1 MLGGAGVVAAQ
12 NTGSLSVRE
21 ADATLIASGDRF
33 VLRLPLQTGGRTGRL
48 TVAADLLDTQGVTRS
63 HASAP
68 CRLIPAA
75 TTCEVELPPATKNL
89 NHLDD
94 NDPELPLYRVGYS
107 VTLEGQPTISGI
119 MPLDRIAPGLFELH
133 VAAPRSIRPG
143 AHYIARVRAIHPHS
157 RLPRANL
164 ALEATVTASYA
175 GDKDDAVI
183 DRVPVVTDADGFA
196 SIPFAVPDDKDVES
210 IDLDVQGAF
219 ANLKPG
225 TALTLRVPV
234 NERFE
239 LTTDKPLYQ
248 PGQTVH
254 TRMLLL
260 DRNAHAAAGKT
271 VRVDVRDPNQTL
283 VYRATAATSAY
294 GIATLDW
301 EVPARM
307 RLGEYTLNASLPD
320 DEENSRSASARV
332 RVSRYD
338 LPTFVV
344 NAKPDRTFY
353 LPRSN
358 AVVDVRAE
366 YLFGRPVLHG
376 HVRVVRED
384 DRTWNFAQQRFDS
397 KEGRAV
403 SGELDKDG
411 SFKAHI
417 DLREDE
423 KNEEDQPSN
432 RTEDIRMAAY
442 VTDAS
447 TGRTEQRRFDLR
459 IARQALQVYVIDTP
473 QAVGLGQKRYVSVT
487 SADGTPVECDL
498 TISLLPQET
507 DTEKFA
513 KLAARAGVLERVH
526 TDAHGLARI
535 SLPVYA
541 ELMRRRP
548 APTKA
553 AASVSED
560 ETPALLISARD
571 GAGNVGSIAHPV
583 QEPSE
588 LLRMATD
595 RTIYRAG
602 EAIAITI
609 DSAEEALPLT
619 VQVVRSTQ
627 RGNVLLETR
636 TVALSQGHA
645 ALTIPTDARYSGAVF
660 VNAIAL
666 GALEDKGQRVYQ
678 DWQTSVA
685 SRAVLFPRDNDLH
698 VGITM
703 SAATYRPGTDA
714 SAAITVRGPQDVDG
728 DETAPAA
735 SALGIVAVDRAV
747 GERDRSDREFGAAGQ
762 TFFFNNW
769 NGDGA
774 AAGGFTTAS
783 LQQLDMNKPLP
794 EGAQLAAEILL
805 ANARPEVDTADD
817 TAGDLAGVF
826 RVLLEKQLD
835 STRKALTKY
844 LAGHTEL
851 PVDARGLATL
861 LAGYEVDFSA
871 LRDPWGRPFTL
882 VAHPDNFGQT
892 RLALVTD
899 GPDKL
904 HGTADDFEIELASW
918 RWANSYAKQLAHAV
932 DAYHQRTGAYIRTL
946 ADLRAEMQAEGM
958 AFDQWRDP
966 WGQPFLFHFSIA
978 GTHFA
983 VEFLTTGDPNAKP
996 RYAWQRGPF
1005 SLGTET
1011 IDYTTEMRRR
1021 VDDAL
1026 IAYTDKHSFPRSDAQ
1041 LHAALHEIDGLS
1053 DPWHHPLYAAFRSR
1067 SSFADH
1073 AHTEAHAAAPGAVT
1087 EVRTTIVPVTEI
1099 SDIIDLWSAGPDG
1112 KRRTRDD
1119 FVFASFSVIRSQQS
1133 AQDASPRHL
1142 ARGTVHNGQV
1152 GDIGGVVTDQSGADI
1167 AGVTVTATNLISGA
1181 EFETQSEKDGRYL
1194 LGLLPVGNY
1203 KLRFHA
1209 AGFNDMVYDRVDVE
1223 LKGTVTVIA
1232 TLNVGS
1238 ANEMVTVTASTVT
1251 VGTSSASVATVV
1263 SQGSV
1268 QNLPVDGNVVA
1279 LAALL
1284 PGAPPRGGGGQPTAT
1299 PRLREYFPETLL
1311 WRPEVITAADGTATV
1326 RFPVADNITTWQ
1338 LSAAASTMEG
1348 NTGAGTAA
1356 FATFQ
1361 PFFAASDPP
1370 SILTAGDSIALP
1382 VTLRNYLDHAVS
1394 VESSIAPAPWF
1405 RLDGPATRTTT
1416 VDSGQSA
1423 SPVFRFTAVAS
1434 VADAK
1439 QEFNATATDTGDRIA
1454 RSVSV
1459 HPDGFESA
1467 VTASAVLAP
1476 GANTLNITLPADM
1489 LAGSSDATLKVYPNL
1504 GAHLRDALTAMAAYP
1519 DGCAEQIM
1527 SIAWPSLLIQR
1538 YTANLPR
1545 RNEANLPQYNDTLR
1559 QKTHAYLEKAY
1570 QNLLGNQLASGAFG
1584 YWTRDSYAD
1593 IALTAYAVEFL
1604 HAASEFIA
1612 VDPKVVSNAVAWL
1625 AKEQEKDGQW
1635 LTVDWQHKKRPEEKR
1650 GNAMLTAS
1658 VAAMIAGA
1666 PEAESLMRKALA
1678 ATQSFSAEFD
1688 EPYTL
1693 ASYALASLALGDTAR
1708 SGPAIARLRSLA
1720 LSEDGGAYWSLETNT
1735 PFYGWGRAGR
1745 VESSAQVLRALL
1757 AAGAAA
1763 SDDLVARGMLFLDRQ
1778 QDRQSLWYSTQATA
1792 RVLDVLA
1799 AIALRTPATVVGD
1812 APGSLTVNVD
1822 GHSATT
1828 VALPPATVDGGPIL
1842 IPLGVPL
1849 GAALASGEHRV
1860 SLALPPSAQAAT
1872 ALVVANFYRPWPIA
1886 AASAVANHEQLRMS
1900 VAFNTRR
1907 PQPRQPVTVNA
1918 HIERIGFR
1926 GYGMML
1932 AEIGLPPGAD
1942 VDRASLESALGS
1954 QLNHY
1959 ELLPDCVLLYVSPR
1973 AGGLDVRFRFTLR
1986 YGIDALTAPSRL
1998 YDYYNPDVH
2007 VDLAP
2012 TRFSSR

>member
-1 MLGGAGVVAAQ
+1 MLGGTCVVAAQ
-12 NTGSLSVRE
+12 DAGSLSVRE

-33 VLRLPLQTGGRTGRL
+33 VLRLPLQTGGRAGRL
-48 TVAADLLDTQGVTRS
+48 TVAVDLLDTQGVTRS

-68 CRLIPAA
+68 CRLIAAA
-75 TTCEVELPPATKNL
+75 TTCEIELPTAAKNL
-89 NHLDD
+89 NHPDGDD
-94 NDPELPLYRVGYS
+94 PDLPLYRVRYS
-107 VTLEGQPTISGI
+107 LTLEGQPAASGI

-164 ALEATVTASYA
+164 ALEATVTASYT

-196 SIPFAVPDDKDVES
+196 SIPFAVPEGKDIES
-210 IDLDVQGAF
+210 IDLDVQGGF

-225 TALTLRVPV
+225 TTQTLRVPG

-307 RLGEYTLNASLPD
+307 RLGEYTLDASVQDAAGQD
-320 DEENSRSASARV
+320 DKENNRTASATV

-344 NAKPDRTFY
+344 NPKPDRTYY
-353 LPRSN
+353 LPGSN

-366 YLFGRPVLHG
+366 YLFGKPVLHG

-384 DRTWNFAQQRFDS
+384 DRIWNFARQRYDS
-397 KEGRAV
+397 KEGKAV
-403 SGELDKDG
+403 AGELDKNG
-411 SFKAHI
+411 SLSAHI
-417 DLREDE
+417 NLREDE
-423 KNEEDQPSN
+423 KDDEDEPSN
-432 RTEDIRMAAY
+432 RTEDVHLAAY

-459 IARQALQVYVIDTP
+459 IARQALQVYVIGTP
-473 QAVGLGQKRYVSVT
+473 QQRYVSVT
-487 SADGTPVECDL
+487 TADGTPVECDL
-498 TISLLPQET
+498 TVSLLPQET
-507 DTEKFA
+507 DGEKFT
-513 KLAARAGVLERVH
+513 KRAERAVVLDHVH
-526 TDAHGLARI
+526 TDLHGLARL
-535 SLPVYA
+535 SLPESA
-541 ELMRRRP
+541 ELMKRRP

-553 AASVSED
+553 AASPSED
-560 ETPALLISARD
+560 ETPELLISARD
-571 GAGNVGSIAHPV
+571 GAGDAGSITHPV
-583 QEPSE
+583 QSPSE
-588 LLRMATD
+588 LLRVATD

-602 EAIAITI
+602 GAIAITI
-609 DSAEEALPLT
+609 DSAEAALPLT

-636 TVALSQGHA
+636 AITLAQGHA
-645 ALTIPTDARYSGAVF
+645 ALTIPTDARYTGAVF

-666 GALEDKGQRVYQ
+666 GALEDKGQRGYQ
-678 DWQTSVA
+678 GWETAVA
-685 SRAVLFPRDNDLH
+685 SRAVLFPRDNELH
-698 VGITM
+698 VGVAM

-747 GERDRSDREFGAAGQ
+747 GERDRSDRDFGGSGQ

-769 NGDGA
+769 NGDGG

-783 LQQLDMNKPLP
+783 LQQLDMTKPLP

-805 ANARPEVDTADD
+805 ANARPEVDTADN
-817 TAGDLAGVF
+817 TVGDFAGVF
-826 RVLLEKQLD
+826 RVLLDKQLD

-861 LAGYEVDFSA
+861 LAGYEVDFPA

-904 HGTADDFEIELASW
+904 HGTADDFKIELASW

-932 DAYHQRTGAYIRTL
+932 DAYHQRTGTYIRTL
-946 ADLRAEMQAEGM
+946 ADLRAEMQAEGIS
-958 AFDQWRDP
+958 FDQWRDP
-966 WGQPFLFHFSIA
+966 WNQPFLFRFSIA
-978 GTHFA
+978 GTHFV
-983 VEFLTTGDPNAKP
+983 VEFLTAGDPNAKP
-996 RYAWQRGPF
+996 QYAWQHGPF
-1005 SLGTET
+1005 SLGSET
-1011 IDYTTEMRRR
+1011 IDYTTDLRRR
-1021 VDDAL
+1021 ADDAL
-1026 IAYTDKHSFPRSDAQ
+1026 IAYTDKHWFPRNDAQ
-1041 LHAALHEIDGLS
+1041 LHAALREIDGLS
-1053 DPWHHPLYAAFRSR
+1053 DPWHHPLYATFRSR

-1073 AHTEAHAAAPGAVT
+1073 AHTEAHAAAPGAVP

-1133 AQDASPRHL
+1133 AQDASPRHP

-1167 AGVTVTATNLISGA
+1167 AGVTVTATNLLSGY

-1194 LGLLPVGNY
+1194 LGPLPVGSY

-1209 AGFNDMVYDRVDVE
+1209 AGFDDMVFDRVDVE
-1223 LKGTVTVIA
+1223 LKGTVTVNA

-1251 VGTSSASVATVV
+1251 VNTESAEV
-1263 SQGSV
+1263 GSV
-1268 QNLPVDGNVVA
+1268 ITQQQLLNLPIEGRDVTELLRITAG
-1279 LAALL
+1279 AAS
-1284 PGAPPRGGGGQPTAT
+1284 GGGQPAAT

-1311 WRPEVITAADGTATV
+1311 WRPEVITAEDGTATV

-1361 PFFAASDPP
+1361 PFFAAFDPP
-1370 SILTAGDSIALP
+1370 SILTAGDTIALP

-1394 VESSIAPAPWF
+1394 VESSIAPEPWF
-1405 RLDGPATRTTT
+1405 KLDGPAMRTTM

-1423 SPVFRFTAVAS
+1423 SPVFRFTALAPV
-1434 VADAK
+1434 VDVK
-1439 QEFNATATDTGDRIA
+1439 QEFIAKATDTGDRIA

-1459 HPDGFESA
+1459 HPDGLESA
-1467 VTASAVLAP
+1467 VTASAVLSP

-1504 GAHLRDALTAMAAYP
+1504 GAHLRDALAAMAAYP
-1519 DGCAEQIM
+1519 DGCAEQIL

-1538 YTANLPR
+1538 YTANLPQR
-1545 RNEANLPQYNDTLR
+1545 DETLR

-1570 QNLLGNQLASGAFG
+1570 QNLLGNQLASGGFG

-1612 VDPKVVSNAVAWL
+1612 VDPKVVNNAMAWL

-1635 LTVDWQHKKRPEEKR
+1635 LTVDWQRLKHPEDTR

-1666 PEAESLMRKALA
+1666 PESEPLMRKALA
-1678 ATQSFSAEFD
+1678 ATQSFAAEFD

-1693 ASYALASLALGDTAR
+1693 ASNALASLALDDTER

-1757 AAGAAA
+1757 AAGAAP
-1763 SDDLVARGMLFLDRQ
+1763 SDDLVARGMLFLDHQ

-1799 AIALRTPATVVGD
+1799 AIALRTPATAVGD
-1812 APGSLTVNVD
+1812 GAGSLTVNID
-1822 GHSATT
+1822 GQAATT
-1828 VALPPATVDGGPIL
+1828 VALPQATVDGGPIF
-1842 IPLGVPL
+1842 VPL
-1849 GAALASGEHRV
+1849 GAALARGEHRV
-1860 SLALPPSAQAAT
+1860 SLALPSSAQAAT
-1872 ALVVANFYRPWPIA
+1872 AQVVANFYRPWPVA
-1886 AASAVANHEQLRMS
+1886 AASVVANHEQLRMN
-1900 VAFNTRR
+1900 VAFSTHR
-1907 PQPRQPVTVNA
+1907 PQSRQPVTVNA

-1959 ELLPDCVLLYVSPR
+1959 ETLPDRVLLYISPR
-1973 AGGLDVRFRFTLR
+1973 AGGLNVRFRFTLR
-1986 YGIDALTAPSRL
+1986 YGMDALTAPSRL

-2012 TRFSSR
+2012 ARFSGR